1 LGIAGLVFFFVVLFF
16 QPNIH
21 NDSENL
27 NFSKKV
33 IFNPSFLKKNVFF
46 SAEDIL
52 VEINLFYQITY
63 GFFFFCALYTFTFLP
78 YGRFYNRLGGNVG
91 MLGAYFFVF
100 FYLAFPFFRKQLV
113 LEFFFNSIF
122 LRTKFLCA

>member
-1 LGIAGLVFFFVVLFF
+1 LGIAGLVFFFVVLFY

-21 NDSENL
+21 NDSENF

-33 IFNPSFLKKNVFF
+33 FLNYTLLNKFSFF
-46 SAEDIL
+46 SVDSLFLEF
-52 VEINLFYQITY
+52 NLIYQTMY

-91 MLGAYFFVF
+91 MLGSYFFVF
-100 FYLAFPFFRKQLV
+100 FYLAFPFFRKQL
-113 LEFFFNSIF
+113 
-122 LRTKFLCA
+122 